1 MARVGGRNLAVSWIA
16 GVICAAVVAGL
27 AWFALPMLP
36 VMAEFFG
43 EGIRSMA
50 P

>member
-16 GVICAAVVAGL
+16 GLLCAGIVVAL

-43 EGIRSMA
+43 DGIRSLGS
-50 P
+50 